1 MIKYENYRNE
11 LLTAKLS
18 MGLTYREIANM
29 MSTTYQNIQQILTGK
44 SMGSHESYRELE
56 ALFQPYNTFMEY
68 TEQFKRIFEE
78 HELTIESVANEI
90 LMTELGL
97 ENIIECRHVGQRD
110 NYKRLEAYL
119 CKLLEI

>member
-11 LLTAKLS
+11 LLNAKLS
-18 MGLTYREIANM
+18 MGLTYRQIANM

-56 ALFQPYNTFMEY
+56 ALFQPSNTFMEY
-68 TEQFKRIFEE
+68 TEQFKRLFAE
-78 HELTIESVANEI
+78 HELTVESVANEI

-119 CKLLEI
+119 CKLLGI

>member
-11 LLTAKLS
+11 LLNAKLS
-18 MGLTYREIANM
+18 RGLTYRQIANM

-56 ALFQPYNTFMEY
+56 ALFQPSNTFMEY

-78 HELTIESVANEI
+78 HELTVESVANEI

-110 NYKRLEAYL
+110 NYRRLEVYL

>member
-18 MGLTYREIANM
+18 VGLTYRQIANM

-56 ALFQPYNTFMEY
+56 ALFQPSNTFMEY

-78 HELTIESVANEI
+78 HELTIESVTNEI

-110 NYKRLEAYL
+110 NYRRLEEYL
-119 CKLLEI
+119 CKKLKI